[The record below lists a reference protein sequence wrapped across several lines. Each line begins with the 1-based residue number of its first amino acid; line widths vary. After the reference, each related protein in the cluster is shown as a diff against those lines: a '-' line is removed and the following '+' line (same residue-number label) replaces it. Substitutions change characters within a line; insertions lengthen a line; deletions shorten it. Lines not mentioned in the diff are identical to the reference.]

1 MATSRRFIIYG
12 AGAMGGVAGA
22 ELFTHGNEVVLIARG
37 EHYRV
42 IAESGLRY
50 ITPDGETTLPIPVV
64 DDPAKIDFRPDDV
77 VIVAVK
83 SQDTYSVT
91 ETLYR
96 VAPQSIAVACLQNGV
111 ANEDLVSR
119 FFPNVYAISVSS
131 PAEFLLPGSVVSFAS
146 PVCGALRLGRYPHG
160 TDAAAQEIGAAL
172 DATRYD
178 AKVFPDVQ
186 RWKWAKLL
194 DNLVNVVQA
203 LLDPEAGSA
212 ISAIGRGEGTGAVL
226 GKRARDEAI
235 RTYEAAGIDYVGL
248 AEFKKGGSGVIAR
261 EVHGA
266 ERVGASMHQSLT
278 RGLSSLET
286 DYING
291 EIVRLGHLHGVPTP
305 VNAFY
310 QRISHEAVVNR
321 IQPGSISEAEFLR
334 RLADFEKAYPAN

>member
-22 ELFTHGNEVVLIARG
+22 ELFNHGHEVILIARG

-42 IAESGLRY
+42 LAERGLRY
-50 ITPDGETTLPIPVV
+50 ITPEGETTLPIPAV
-64 DDPAKIDFRPDDV
+64 DDPAKIDWRGDDV
-77 VIVAVK
+77 VILAVK
-83 SQDTYSVT
+83 SQDTYSVM

-111 ANEDLVSR
+111 ANEDVVAR
-119 FFPNVYAISVSS
+119 FFPHVYAISVSS
-131 PAEFLLPGSVVSFAS
+131 PAEFLVPGSVVSFAS

-160 TDAAAQEIGAAL
+160 SDTAAEEITAAL

-178 AKVFPDVQ
+178 AKSFPDVQ

-203 LLDPEAGSA
+203 LLEPAAGSA
-212 ISAIGRGEGTGAVL
+212 ISAIGRGEGTGAEL
-226 GKRARDEAI
+226 GKRAREEAV

-248 AEFKKGGSGVIAR
+248 EEFKQGGSGVIAR

-278 RGLSSLET
+278 RGLPSLET

-291 EIVRLGHLHGVPTP
+291 EIVRLGHLFGVPTP
-305 VNAFY
+305 VNAFF
-310 QRISHEAVVNR
+310 QRLSHDAVVNR
-321 IQPGSISEAEFLR
+321 IPPGSISEAEFLK
-334 RLADFEKAYPAN
+334 RLAEFEKAYSAD